1 MSCSDSH
8 ACLDLDLGLD
18 WRSGGAGP
26 GAGAELIKVQDC
38 FRRLKFNYLEQETK
52 RNFLFSITGDDP
64 RAVSP
69 GENEALGAYE

>member
-1 MSCSDSH
+1 M
-8 ACLDLDLGLD
+8 GE
-18 WRSGGAGP
+18 GV
-26 GAGAELIKVQDC
+26 GAELINVQDC

-69 GENEALGAYE
+69 GENEALGACE